1 MSKMNIAVIFGSR
14 SCEHDVS
21 IISALQLIEA
31 AKTAGYH
38 VIPVYISRDG
48 LWYTGDALFN
58 VETFRDFNPMGK
70 GITRVSLDVSANAGD
85 LWAWP
90 PQRAGLFAKVPA
102 PVAHI
107 DCAIPV
113 MHGLHGEDGTL
124 QGLLEMAN
132 IPYASSG
139 VLGSAV
145 GMDKIAMKQMLRGT
159 GFPVLDFVWF
169 TRDQL
174 ALEREAIIEKIERK
188 IKYPAF
194 VKPAALG
201 SSIGVSRANNR
212 EELEKAIDLAASY
225 DRRILVEVGVENPV
239 EINCAALGYG
249 EDVRVSVC
257 EMPIPSTGDKFLNF
271 FEKYLR
277 NAGTKGESSR
287 GMKSLARVVPAPIGE
302 DLTARIQKMTKDIF
316 RMLDCRGTVRIDF
329 ILDQNDMLY
338 VNEPNTIPGSL
349 AFYLWK
355 ECGVSFAKLVDIMV
369 EGALL
374 AHADKNKNVYAFDS
388 TILQK
393 VASGAKGAKR

>member
-31 AKTAGYH
+31 AKQAGFN
-38 VIPVYISRDG
+38 VIPVYISREG
-48 LWYTGDALFN
+48 LWYTGVALDKI
-58 VETFRDFNPMGK
+58 ETFREFNPMGK
-70 GITRVSLDVSANAGD
+70 GITRVNLDVSANAGD

-107 DCAIPV
+107 DVAIPV
-113 MHGLHGEDGTL
+113 LHGLHGEDGTV
-124 QGLLEMAN
+124 QGMLEMAN

-145 GMDKIAMKQMLRGT
+145 GMDKIAMKQILKGA

-174 ALEREAIIEKIERK
+174 KTEREAIIEKIERK

-201 SSIGVSRANNR
+201 SSIGVSKANNR
-212 EELEKAIDLAASY
+212 EELEKAMDLAASY
-225 DRRILVEVGVENPV
+225 DRRILVEVGINHPV

-249 EDVRVSVC
+249 EEVRASVC
-257 EMPIPSTGDKFLNF
+257 EMPVPSTGDKFLNF

-277 NAGTKGESSR
+277 NAGAKGESSR
-287 GMKSLARVVPAPIGE
+287 GMKSLSRVVPAPIGNE
-302 DLTARIQKMTKDIF
+302 LTERIQTMTREIF
-316 RMLDCRGTVRIDF
+316 KLLDCRGTVRIDF
-329 ILDQNDMLY
+329 ILDENDMLY

-355 ECGVSFAKLVDIMV
+355 ECGVSFAKLVEIMV
-369 EGALL
+369 EDALR
-374 AHADKNKNVYAFDS
+374 AHADKNTNVYAFDS

-393 VASGAKGAKR
+393 VAAGTKGSKR

>member
-1 MSKMNIAVIFGSR
+1 MSKMNLAVIFGSR

-31 AKTAGYH
+31 AKAAGYT
-38 VIPVYISRDG
+38 VTPVYISRDG
-48 LWYTGDALFN
+48 LWYTGDALLN

-70 GITRVSLDVSANAGD
+70 GVTRVNLDVSANAGD

-145 GMDKIAMKQMLRGT
+145 GMDKIAMKQILRGA
-159 GFPVLDFVWF
+159 GFPVLDYVWF
-169 TRDQL
+169 TRDRMKT
-174 ALEREAIIEKIERK
+174 ERAAIIEEIEKK

-225 DRRILVEVGVENPV
+225 DRRILVEVGIDNPV

-249 EDVRVSVC
+249 EDVSASVC
-257 EMPIPSTGDKFLNF
+257 EMPVPSAGGQFLSF

-287 GMKSLARVVPAPIGE
+287 GMKSLSRVVPAPIGE
-302 DLTARIQKMTKDIF
+302 ELTGRIQRMTREIF
-316 RMLDCRGTVRIDF
+316 KLLDCRGTVRIDY
-329 ILDQNDMLY
+329 ILDANDMLY

-355 ECGVSFAKLVDIMV
+355 ECGVSFADLVDRMV

-374 AHADKNKNVYAFDS
+374 AHADKNQNVYAFDS